1 MQELNHKLATMVTSR
16 ENLERLSY
24 TMRDEINDLA
34 NKIDNQSLEVK
45 DVQGALRVQNKMFEA
60 QNAKLVGYFSNVKK
74 GILFINVVDVNLLS
88 NSLME

>member
-34 NKIDNQSLEVK
+34 NKLDNQSLEVK
-45 DVQGALRVQNKMFEA
+45 DVQGALRLQTKMFET
-60 QNAKLVGYFSNVKK
+60 QKAKLVSNNCVYCARAII
-74 GILFINVVDVNLLS
+74 GCS
-88 NSLME
+88 HNSKVLEGGGH

>member
-1 MQELNHKLATMVTSR
+1 M
-16 ENLERLSY
+16 ERLSY

-60 QNAKLVGYFSNVKK
+60 QNAKLVGYFSNLKK
-74 GILFINVVDVNLLS
+74 GILLINDVDVNLSTKLS
-88 NSLME
+88 NSLMG

>member
-1 MQELNHKLATMVTSR
+1 M
-16 ENLERLSY
+16 ERLSY

-60 QNAKLVGYFSNVKK
+60 QNAKLVGYFSNLKKK
-74 GILFINVVDVNLLS
+74 GILLINVVDVNLLS

>member
-1 MQELNHKLATMVTSR
+1 M
-16 ENLERLSY
+16 ERLSY

-60 QNAKLVGYFSNVKK
+60 QNAKLVGSFSNLTKRY
-74 GILFINVVDVNLLS
+74 FIHLCRNFELKVV
-88 NSLME
+88 SLMKRSP